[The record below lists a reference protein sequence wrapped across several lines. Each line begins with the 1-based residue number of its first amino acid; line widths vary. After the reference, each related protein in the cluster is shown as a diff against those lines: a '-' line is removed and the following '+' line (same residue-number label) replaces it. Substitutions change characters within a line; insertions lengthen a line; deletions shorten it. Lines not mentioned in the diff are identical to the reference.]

1 MRDPVLTQ
9 AFERRG
15 AVTRVA
21 KALGIS
27 TAAVSTWRKVP
38 KSRVPA
44 VAEVLGVPP
53 HDLRPDLY
61 DPPASPDREAVS

>member
-1 MRDPVLTQ
+1 MRDPVLSQ

-27 TAAVSTWRKVP
+27 TAAVSTWR
-38 KSRVPA
+38 RVPQGRVEA
-44 VAEVLGVPP
+44 VSEVLGVPP
-53 HDLRPDLY
+53 QELRPDLY
-61 DPPASPDREAVS
+61 QAGQTSPEAVS

>member
-1 MRDPVLTQ
+1 MRDPVLSQ

-27 TAAVSTWRKVP
+27 TAAVSTWRRVP
-38 KSRVPA
+38 KARVAA
-44 VAEVLGVPP
+44 VSDILGVPP
-53 HDLRPDLY
+53 QDLRPDLY
-61 DPPASPDREAVS
+61 HASQTSPEAVS

>member
-1 MRDPVLTQ
+1 MRDPVLSE

-21 KALGIS
+21 AALGIT
-27 TAAVSTWRKVP
+27 TAAVSTWRRVP
-38 KSRVPA
+38 KKRVEA

-53 HDLRPDLY
+53 ERLRPDLY
-61 DPPASPDREAVS
+61 EQKPSSAEAA